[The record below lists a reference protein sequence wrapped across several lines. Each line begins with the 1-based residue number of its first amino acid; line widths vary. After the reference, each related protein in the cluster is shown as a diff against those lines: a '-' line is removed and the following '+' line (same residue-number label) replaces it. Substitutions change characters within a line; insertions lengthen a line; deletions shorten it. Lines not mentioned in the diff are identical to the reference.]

1 MATVSEIEDM
11 SELRAFLTGRY
22 VQTGHPYEAQEKDLE
37 KALNVVITN
46 IRGQTAALRVI
57 KAALAEDDG
66 WLMLVLRDH
75 ASDPEFKRVEKVCA
89 EIRDTFSLRT
99 SDSRAPDDAVRGDWQ
114 EVDGDSELYLEVYE
128 YKELRRK
135 LSSYEYFVGTAMR
148 KRLVEL
154 GHDMQTHY
162 SLHAQKRLPQE
173 YQDEWDAL
181 DALERAISRLP
192 GGSQVVRGAF
202 LGDPKVFMW
211 QLQSSYLE
219 YSESSPLS
227 RSWLLANV
235 PVAAR
240 ALKVVA
246 KRTDALLP
254 HVRMEHTKMVKE
266 CLRLLSKWE
275 ELAKAQLQVPFA
287 AREARETGGAAS
299 ARAKRKKPGQ
309 GARLPQLLD
318 ALLNVYH

>member
-1 MATVSEIEDM
+1 
-11 SELRAFLTGRY
+11 
-22 VQTGHPYEAQEKDLE
+22 VQTGHPYEDKEKELE
-37 KALNVVITN
+37 KALNKVIMN
-46 IRGQTAALRVI
+46 IRGQTAAALRVI
-57 KAALAEDDG
+57 KTALAEDDG

-114 EVDGDSELYLEVYE
+114 EVDGDSELYFEVYE

-135 LSSYEYFVGTAMR
+135 LSSYEYFVETAMR
-148 KRLVEL
+148 KGLVEL

-162 SLHAQKRLPQE
+162 SLHAQKRLPPE
-173 YQDEWDAL
+173 YQAEWDAL
-181 DALERAISRLP
+181 DTLERAISRLP

-202 LGDPKVFMW
+202 LGDPKVFTW

-254 HVRMEHTKMVKE
+254 HVGMEHTEMVKE
-266 CLRLLSKWE
+266 WLRVFLKWE
-275 ELAKAQLQVPFA
+275 ELAKAQLQVPCA

-299 ARAKRKKPGQ
+299 ARAKRQKPGQ